1 MEDYKADMPVG
12 LGFSMALNE
21 KAMTN
26 FGNMTEE
33 QRQNV
38 IAQSKHVQSKAE
50 MQHLVDQI
58 ATNNLHG

>member
-38 IAQSKHVQSKAE
+38 IAQSKHVQSKIGRA
-50 MQHLVDQI
+50 HV
-58 ATNNLHG
+58 